1 MFKRIA
7 AIQVL
12 ANGAFLASFTYIS
25 IYGWEIG
32 LSKLQITL
40 IAALYSIAAFFSS
53 YLFGRAADRYGRR
66 KMLNIGL
73 IGASVFAL
81 LQALGWSFPS
91 LAILRFL
98 AGIGFGM
105 FPAALAGYAF
115 SARSKMGRFS
125 AFGALGW
132 GISVFISGIIAEAWG
147 VRSVFIFGSILLL
160 SAFLISRTL
169 KPIPQVKLRT
179 PLFPVK
185 MVMRNRA
192 ILFPFILRHATAS
205 SIWILWPLFLKD
217 NIGLSLWD
225 IGVVQATNSTTQ
237 FVFMYIIGDRIKPR
251 VSVAVGLIATSAAV
265 FSFTLIQT
273 YPLFLATQVVLGFSW
288 AMLYVGALRYML
300 ESNPERATAAGLL
313 NSSIS
318 FSSLMGPLIS
328 IVIVALMPTISYEG
342 PMYVAGI
349 ASVTAFVIFVISA
362 RMRRN
367 AGSDM
372 HSQ

>member
-32 LSKLQITL
+32 LTKLQITL
-40 IAALYSIAAFFSS
+40 IAALYSVSAFFSS

-66 KMLNIGL
+66 RMLNIGL
-73 IGASVFAL
+73 IGASIFAL
-81 LQALGWSFPS
+81 LQAVGWSFSS
-91 LAILRFL
+91 LSILRFL

-132 GISVFISGIIAEAWG
+132 GLSLFASGIIAEAWG
-147 VRSVFIFGSILLL
+147 VRSIFIFGSIMLL
-160 SAFLISRTL
+160 SAFLISWTL
-169 KPIPQVKLRT
+169 KPIPQAKIRT

-185 MVMRNRA
+185 MVMKNGS
-192 ILFPFILRHATAS
+192 ILLPFIIRHATAS

-225 IGVVQATNSTTQ
+225 IGVVVATNSITQ
-237 FVFMYIIGDRIKPR
+237 FIFMYIIGDRIRPR
-251 VSVAVGLIATSAAV
+251 LSVAVGLLATSAAV

-273 YPLFLATQVVLGFSW
+273 YPLFLLTQVILGFSW

-300 ESNPERATAAGLL
+300 EKNPERATAAGLL

-318 FSSLMGPLIS
+318 FSSLLGPLIS
-328 IVIVALMPTISYEG
+328 IAIVALLPSISYEG
-342 PMYVAGI
+342 PMYVAGVASLI
-349 ASVTAFVIFVISA
+349 AFSIFVLSA
-362 RMRRN
+362 GKRGN
-367 AGSDM
+367 SKAGIG
-372 HSQ
+372 SQ